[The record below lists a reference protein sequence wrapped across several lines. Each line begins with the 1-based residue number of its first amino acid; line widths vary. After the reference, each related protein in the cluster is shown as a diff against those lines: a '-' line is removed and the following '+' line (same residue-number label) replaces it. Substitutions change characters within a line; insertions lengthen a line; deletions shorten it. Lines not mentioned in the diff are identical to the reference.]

1 MFEHVLALR
10 GEFVMRTRVL
20 IGVMAVVTLS
30 VAGCAGGP
38 DGTTPEPTT
47 AQQTPTP
54 STPATPSAGSEI
66 KVGALTA
73 SYHGTVD
80 VGGLQDVN
88 LKMANNFFEPTV
100 VRGKPGQQLTLHLEN
115 NGEDSHTFTTAD
127 GKADI
132 EVKPRSVAEGKITL
146 PESGNLEFFCR
157 FSKDRGMA
165 GVFNVSG
172 SIDSPGPAAASPQKT

>member
-1 MFEHVLALR
+1 MR
-10 GEFVMRTRVL
+10 GFVVRTRVL
-20 IGVMAVVTLS
+20 IGMMAVVTMA
-30 VAGCAGGP
+30 VAGCAKPVGSTPGP
-38 DGTTPEPTT
+38 TPAAQQTSTPTT
-47 AQQTPTP
+47 A
-54 STPATPSAGSEI
+54 ATPSVGSEI
-66 KVGALTA
+66 KAGALTA
-73 SYHGTVD
+73 TYHGTVD

-100 VRGKPGQQLTLHLEN
+100 IRGKPGQELVLHLEN

-132 EVKPRSVAEGKITL
+132 EVKPRSFAEGKITL
-146 PESGNLEFFCR
+146 PQSGNLEFFCR

-172 SIDSPGPAAASPQKT
+172 PLDTPGPAASPTRT